1 MTFAEK
7 IQMLRKEKGWS
18 QEELATRVPISR
30 QAVSKWENGTSMPD
44 TENVLALAD
53 LFGVTTDYL
62 LREDCISGDDTP
74 ETHHREDTARLE
86 QNRRVAWI
94 VCVGFQYLGL
104 FWIVFGT
111 LIDSSVLLPLLGVT
125 IHISAIAGFEFG
137 LHWHCALPDT
147 AAIAGNFTAF
157 QSGPLPGSP
166 VRCWPAFCC
175 APLAGICH
183 SCAEA
188 FSISS
193 SVRLSPAVSARRITE
208 TPAVH
213 PDQKQTPHT
222 FAPLCGTPAQSKT
235 TWSSGRAVSD
245 HRESPHSGY
254 LPFFEFVR
262 WRSPAAAF
270 AAMMYGTVGLARK
283 PAPRQRPHPK
293 RAEVPPAAAF
303 LMAPSCGQ
311 KIFGG

>member
-53 LFGVTTDYL
+53 LFGVNTDYL

-147 AAIAGNFTAF
+147 AAIRRKFYRISVWAF
-157 QSGPLPGSP
+157 AWFPCQ
-166 VRCWPAFCC
+166 V
-175 APLAGICH
+175 LASVLLRS
-183 SCAEA
+183 SC
-188 FSISS
+188 
-193 SVRLSPAVSARRITE
+193 R
-208 TPAVH
+208 
-213 PDQKQTPHT
+213 
-222 FAPLCGTPAQSKT
+222 
-235 TWSSGRAVSD
+235 
-245 HRESPHSGY
+245 Y
-254 LPFFEFVR
+254 LPFLCGGVLYLIICASVTCR
-262 WRSPAAAF
+262 
-270 AAMMYGTVGLARK
+270 L
-283 PAPRQRPHPK
+283 RPKNHGNTG
-293 RAEVPPAAAF
+293 
-303 LMAPSCGQ
+303 SSS
-311 KIFGG
+311 